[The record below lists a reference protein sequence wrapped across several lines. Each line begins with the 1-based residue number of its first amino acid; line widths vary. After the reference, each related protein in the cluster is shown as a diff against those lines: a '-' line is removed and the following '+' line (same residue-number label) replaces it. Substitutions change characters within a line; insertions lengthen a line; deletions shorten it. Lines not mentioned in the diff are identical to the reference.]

1 MSAGYALYES
11 LESLQP
17 QAPPMNPTMFATGA
31 KLALPTQQQ
40 QQAAPI
46 ATPPPPPA
54 ATNAKGWPDI
64 SDYFN
69 NWDWLYIV
77 VGVLVIEVFV
87 IALTRFFPEMLG
99 KNLNIWYNRFKWS
112 GVIADVGIILIGFAI
127 ARYIYT
133 EYIYPNKDWNS
144 GLFTATAVGV
154 QIVHDILFYFG
165 VIGPVERGN
174 NAMIDLFKDYAGDAG
189 AKVIAGDSAMMVGS
203 SLVSMLLKSAP
214 GHAVVAVGLLAAY
227 SIPYLLETRN
237 MWSGVA

>member
-1 MSAGYALYES
+1 MYEP

-31 KLALPTQQQ
+31 KLALPTQPQQ
-40 QQAAPI
+40 QQAAP
-46 ATPPPPPA
+46 APPPPA
-54 ATNAKGWPDI
+54 PTAQQQGKWPDV

-77 VGVLVIEVFV
+77 VGVLVIEVLV
-87 IALTRFFPEMLG
+87 IGLTRFFPDLLG

-127 ARYIYT
+127 ARYVYT

-144 GLFTATAVGV
+144 GLFTATTVVV
-154 QIVHDILFYFG
+154 QVVHDILFYFG
-165 VIGPVERGN
+165 VIGPVPRGN

-203 SLVSMLLKSAP
+203 TFMSMLLKSAP
-214 GHAVVAVGLLAAY
+214 GHAVVAVGLLALYAV
-227 SIPYLLETRN
+227 PYLLETRN
-237 MWSGVA
+237 QFSGIA